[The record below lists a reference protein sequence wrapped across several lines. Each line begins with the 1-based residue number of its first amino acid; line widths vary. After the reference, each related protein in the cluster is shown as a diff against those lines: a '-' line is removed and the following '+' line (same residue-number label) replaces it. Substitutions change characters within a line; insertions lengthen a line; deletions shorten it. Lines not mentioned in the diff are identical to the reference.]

1 MVSRV
6 LERRAIAQCV
16 QQHRAL
22 CAIPTVASLFSFL
35 LFFFK
40 DMSVFSFAL
49 VSLLSFRKSGKIY
62 PTLIR
67 SPVHNGRPFSSSSE
81 TMESVALRPDFL
93 LVRLLSST
101 FCLYFS
107 FLLEP
112 CIIGLL
118 LVCVSRFSIYILC
131 GLGLSVWTLKS
142 DTNSELFR
150 LYLAST
156 SIKESLILIDCLMAK
171 MIHLKKLWTR
181 TTNAGILRCNY
192 VENQMSFEGTFWDI
206 EIIKRI

>member
-1 MVSRV
+1 MRSTTPGP
-6 LERRAIAQCV
+6 
-16 QQHRAL
+16 L
-22 CAIPTVASLFSFL
+22 CNTDDSFPFFFFL

-112 CIIGLL
+112 CAIGLL
-118 LVCVSRFSIYILC
+118 LVCVSRFSIYIRC
-131 GLGLSVWTLKS
+131 GLGLSAWTLKS

-156 SIKESLILIDCLMAK
+156 SIKESLMYLLGKND
-171 MIHLKKLWTR
+171 TS
-181 TTNAGILRCNY
+181 
-192 VENQMSFEGTFWDI
+192 E
-206 EIIKRI
+206 EIVN